1 MSYGVGRSR
10 GLGST
15 LLWLWCRLAGA
26 ALVQSLALKL
36 PYAAGVVL
44 KEKKNQNNTVQKWA
58 DDLNRHFFK
67 EDIQI
72 VKKHMKRSSTSFI
85 IREMHIET
93 KMRYQQTSV
102 RMAIDRK
109 SSKNMLQKIYRKET
123 FSTLLIEM

>member
-1 MSYGVGRSR
+1 M
-10 GLGST
+10 
-15 LLWLWCRLAGA
+15 
-26 ALVQSLALKL
+26 QFNK
-36 PYAAGVVL
+36 
-44 KEKKNQNNTVQKWA
+44 KKKNQNNTVQKWA

>member
-1 MSYGVGRSR
+1 MQ
-10 GLGST
+10 LN
-15 LLWLWCRLAGA
+15 
-26 ALVQSLALKL
+26 KK
-36 PYAAGVVL
+36 
-44 KEKKNQNNTVQKWA
+44 KEKENNTVQKWA